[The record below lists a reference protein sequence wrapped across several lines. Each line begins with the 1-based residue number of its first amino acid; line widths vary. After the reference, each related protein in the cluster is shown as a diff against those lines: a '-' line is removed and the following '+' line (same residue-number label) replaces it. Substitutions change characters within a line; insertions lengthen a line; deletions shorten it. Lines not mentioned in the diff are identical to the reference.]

1 MEGCLPMSS
10 IYTPG
15 EYLKDTSN
23 PATISDATTKRR
35 GKNVFN
41 ACCNAQLG
49 KQGSI
54 FNSRVGTK
62 Y

>member
-1 MEGCLPMSS
+1 MSS

-23 PATISDATTKRR
+23 PATISDATTKHS